1 MATLVDILDIEE
13 QVAEFIQHFK
23 KLKDVI
29 NPEQIEQNGKLVQEL
44 TQFVKVENYALFF
57 AKLLPELSTL
67 FSPTN
72 DVEVESGFNVFIT
85 LLRKQDV
92 KELRATVNT
101 IIQFITS
108 STTDRSVI
116 RLKILTNLYNLLNEA
131 PIPRFELF
139 LHVLNYAV
147 ASKNID
153 LIFDQLKKVEDWLK
167 EWKASKE
174 QIRETYKILHNIYH
188 ITDRGQLAYNYLI
201 KFLSTYDAP
210 AIEVRQEAAHAAIET
225 IKTPEIF
232 QSDHLLEL
240 PVIKQLETDTNYSKL
255 YQLLKIFAVDN
266 VDAFNAFISQNP
278 GFLESTGL
286 PADECN
292 RKIRLLSLAT
302 LASQHTEIPYAL
314 IAERLKISND
324 EIEHW
329 IVDAIGADL
338 LDAKIDQLRQVLIVS
353 RCTQR
358 VFGTA
363 QWQQLRTNLSSWA
376 FNLNQVL
383 AVIKNSTAKVDHE
396 GLRD

>member
-147 ASKNID
+147 ASK
-153 LIFDQLKKVEDWLK
+153 
-167 EWKASKE
+167 
-174 QIRETYKILHNIYH
+174 KILI
-188 ITDRGQLAYNYLI
+188 
-201 KFLSTYDAP
+201 
-210 AIEVRQEAAHAAIET
+210 
-225 IKTPEIF
+225 
-232 QSDHLLEL
+232 
-240 PVIKQLETDTNYSKL
+240 
-255 YQLLKIFAVDN
+255 
-266 VDAFNAFISQNP
+266 
-278 GFLESTGL
+278 
-286 PADECN
+286 
-292 RKIRLLSLAT
+292 
-302 LASQHTEIPYAL
+302 
-314 IAERLKISND
+314 
-324 EIEHW
+324 
-329 IVDAIGADL
+329 
-338 LDAKIDQLRQVLIVS
+338 
-353 RCTQR
+353 
-358 VFGTA
+358 
-363 QWQQLRTNLSSWA
+363 
-376 FNLNQVL
+376 
-383 AVIKNSTAKVDHE
+383 
-396 GLRD
+396 